1 MSDHM
6 ILNAV
11 VASDKTN
18 GIGFTEAQYGN
29 ANVSLP
35 WKLDG
40 EFKYFMDV
48 CTYNKVWDSL
58 IINVFYTHSCH
69 ENAELTMLFL
79 DKSFSS
85 LGYLEIR
92 SCFQSVSLSQVS
104 ESQNRRNLPRKER
117 SMFLSVDQK
126 FLRNI
131 IR

>member
-1 MSDHM
+1 MKNFKIEEKVTKMSDHM

-48 CTYNKVWDSL
+48 CTYNKVGDSS
-58 IINVFYTHSCH
+58 INRVFYLYH
-69 ENAELTMLFL
+69 EIAFL
-79 DKSFSS
+79 GFLKFTGTFSD
-85 LGYLEIR
+85 
-92 SCFQSVSLSQVS
+92 VT
-104 ESQNRRNLPRKER
+104 ES
-117 SMFLSVDQK
+117 
-126 FLRNI
+126 
-131 IR
+131 

>member
-1 MSDHM
+1 MSDHL

-48 CTYNKVWDSL
+48 CTYNKVWDSS
-58 IINVFYTHSCH
+58 IINVFLNCKLNGSNSILYTHSCH
-69 ENAELTMLFL
+69 ENAELT
-79 DKSFSS
+79 K
-85 LGYLEIR
+85 
-92 SCFQSVSLSQVS
+92 
-104 ESQNRRNLPRKER
+104 
-117 SMFLSVDQK
+117 
-126 FLRNI
+126 
-131 IR
+131 

>member
-1 MSDHM
+1 M

-48 CTYNKVWDSL
+48 CTYNKVRDSSIKNPRFL
-58 IINVFYTHSCH
+58 IQLFGKNFGLWAVLRVVELPQFTPESFY
-69 ENAELTMLFL
+69 F
-79 DKSFSS
+79 
-85 LGYLEIR
+85 
-92 SCFQSVSLSQVS
+92 
-104 ESQNRRNLPRKER
+104 
-117 SMFLSVDQK
+117 
-126 FLRNI
+126 
-131 IR
+131 

>member
-1 MSDHM
+1 M

-48 CTYNKVWDSL
+48 CTFNKVRDSS
-58 IINVFYTHSCH
+58 IINPRFIIQLFGKMIFWAV
-69 ENAELTMLFL
+69 LTVVQTQAILFL
-79 DKSFSS
+79 ESMS
-85 LGYLEIR
+85 EIVGSDIER
-92 SCFQSVSLSQVS
+92 HS
-104 ESQNRRNLPRKER
+104 EFE
-117 SMFLSVDQK
+117 
-126 FLRNI
+126 
-131 IR
+131 

>member
-1 MSDHM
+1 MKNFKIEEKVTKMSDHM

-48 CTYNKVWDSL
+48 CTYNKVGDSS
-58 IINVFYTHSCH
+58 IINRVF
-69 ENAELTMLFL
+69 F
-79 DKSFSS
+79 
-85 LGYLEIR
+85 
-92 SCFQSVSLSQVS
+92 
-104 ESQNRRNLPRKER
+104 
-117 SMFLSVDQK
+117 
-126 FLRNI
+126 
-131 IR
+131 

>member
-48 CTYNKVWDSL
+48 CTYNKVRDSS
-58 IINVFYTHSCH
+58 IINPRFIIH
-69 ENAELTMLFL
+69 LFGKNGFL
-79 DKSFSS
+79 GCFKGSS
-85 LGYLEIR
+85 DPSHFIFGINVGISRIR
-92 SCFQSVSLSQVS
+92 YRTTF
-104 ESQNRRNLPRKER
+104 
-117 SMFLSVDQK
+117 
-126 FLRNI
+126 
-131 IR
+131 

>member
-1 MSDHM
+1 M

-48 CTYNKVWDSL
+48 CTYNKVWDSS
-58 IINVFYTHSCH
+58 IIN
-69 ENAELTMLFL
+69 
-79 DKSFSS
+79 
-85 LGYLEIR
+85 
-92 SCFQSVSLSQVS
+92 
-104 ESQNRRNLPRKER
+104 
-117 SMFLSVDQK
+117 
-126 FLRNI
+126 
-131 IR
+131 

>member
-1 MSDHM
+1 M

-48 CTYNKVWDSL
+48 CTYNKVRDSS
-58 IINVFYTHSCH
+58 IIYPRFINQLLGKMVFWAVLRVVQTQ
-69 ENAELTMLFL
+69 AILFL
-79 DKSFSS
+79 
-85 LGYLEIR
+85 E
-92 SCFQSVSLSQVS
+92 SLS
-104 ESQNRRNLPRKER
+104 ER
-117 SMFLSVDQK
+117 VGSDIQRL
-126 FLRNI
+126 
-131 IR
+131 

>member
-1 MSDHM
+1 M

-48 CTYNKVWDSL
+48 CTYNKVRDSS
-58 IINVFYTHSCH
+58 IIYPRFIIQLFGKMVFWAVLRVLQTQ
-69 ENAELTMLFL
+69 AILFL
-79 DKSFSS
+79 ESMS
-85 LGYLEIR
+85 EIVGSDIER
-92 SCFQSVSLSQVS
+92 HS
-104 ESQNRRNLPRKER
+104 EFE
-117 SMFLSVDQK
+117 
-126 FLRNI
+126 
-131 IR
+131 

>member
-1 MSDHM
+1 MYTRSIWTKFQIVKLHLREEVNIKTIQNQRFLKLKKKSDQKVTRMSDHM

-48 CTYNKVWDSL
+48 CTYNKAWDL
-58 IINVFYTHSCH
+58 GI
-69 ENAELTMLFL
+69 TMPKAWFR
-79 DKSFSS
+79 KSAF
-85 LGYLEIR
+85 
-92 SCFQSVSLSQVS
+92 
-104 ESQNRRNLPRKER
+104 
-117 SMFLSVDQK
+117 
-126 FLRNI
+126 
-131 IR
+131 